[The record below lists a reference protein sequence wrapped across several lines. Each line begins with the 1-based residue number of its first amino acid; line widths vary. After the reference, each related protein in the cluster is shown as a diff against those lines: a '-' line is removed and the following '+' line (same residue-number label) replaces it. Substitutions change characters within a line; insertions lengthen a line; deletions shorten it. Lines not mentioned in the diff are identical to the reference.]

1 MFPPDIEQ
9 SIFSTLNA
17 MFTQT
22 LQTNVLGDFLALRTL
37 KKAPLQDD
45 PTLTA
50 PYLVY
55 QKDPEMGIKTI
66 RGEDERIY
74 GSAEIGGPLRYLL
87 YMDATCGTPLTTTRE
102 EADNNINNLASR
114 VMNALATYFDLSGF
128 TGNVLESPDMSRLIE
143 GANPLLM
150 FYKECRTRIYGGE
163 STWYGEAR
171 IYWRYPISWYVQ
183 STFV

>member
-1 MFPPDIEQ
+1 MFPPDIEH
-9 SIFSTLNA
+9 SVFSTLNA
-17 MFTQT
+17 MFTET
-22 LQTNVLGDFLALRTL
+22 LQNKVAGDFLALRTL

-55 QKDPEMGIKTI
+55 QKDPEMGI
-66 RGEDERIY
+66 RMMSGEEQKIY
-74 GSAEIGGPLRYLL
+74 GAAEIGGPQRYLL
-87 YMDATCGTPLTTTRE
+87 YMDATCGTPLTSNRE

-114 VMNALATYFDLSGF
+114 VMNVLAEYFDLSGF
-128 TGNVLESPDMSRLIE
+128 TRDALMSPDMSRIIE
-143 GANPLLM
+143 GANPWTM

-183 STFV
+183 SVFV